1 MSNTVLS
8 ETNHGV
14 LTLTINRPESRNALD
29 AQTYLALAAQVR
41 AASSDDAIRA
51 IVLTGAQGH
60 FTAGN
65 DLKDFQR
72 PRPPG
77 DSPGITLLR
86 SLVDSDL
93 PIIAAIEGN
102 AIGIGV
108 TLLQHCDFVYAADNA
123 LFKIPF
129 VPLGLCPEGASSLL
143 LAQLVGARKA
153 NDWLLR
159 GRAFKP
165 QEAFEAGFITAVTQP
180 GQALVHAQQTA
191 VELAALPPQALQ
203 LSKQMMKHTQRPALH
218 AAFDYEWG
226 HFTERLQSVEAQQ
239 AFANFFKAR
248 EASKAR

>member
-41 AASSDDAIRA
+41 AASSDDAIRV

-72 PRPPG
+72 PRPAG

-180 GQALVHAQQTA
+180 GQALIHAQ
-191 VELAALPPQALQ
+191 Q
-203 LSKQMMKHTQRPALH
+203 LSKQMMKHSQRPALH
-218 AAFDYEWG
+218 ATFDYEWG
-226 HFTERLQSVEAQQ
+226 HFTERLQSAEAQQ

>member
-72 PRPPG
+72 PRPAG

-129 VPLGLCPEGASSLL
+129 VPLGLCPEGASSML

-153 NDWLLR
+153 SDWLLR
-159 GRAFKP
+159 GRAFKA
-165 QEAFEAGFITAVTQP
+165 QEAFEVGFITAVTQP
-180 GQALVHAQQTA
+180 GQALVHAHQTA

>member
-41 AASSDDAIRA
+41 AASSDDAIRV

-72 PRPPG
+72 PRPAG

-203 LSKQMMKHTQRPALH
+203 LSKKMMKHSQRPALH

-226 HFTERLQSVEAQQ
+226 HFTERLQSAEAQQ

>member
-8 ETNHGV
+8 ETNQGV

-41 AASSDDAIRA
+41 AASSDDAIRV

-72 PRPPG
+72 PRPAG

-203 LSKQMMKHTQRPALH
+203 LSKQMMKHSQRPALH
-218 AAFDYEWG
+218 ATFDYEWG
-226 HFTERLQSVEAQQ
+226 HFTERLQSAEAQQ

>member
-1 MSNTVLS
+1 MGNTVLS
-8 ETNHGV
+8 EKNQGV
-14 LTLTINRPESRNALD
+14 LT

-41 AASSDDAIRA
+41 AASSDSATRA

-72 PRPPG
+72 PRPAG

-203 LSKQMMKHTQRPALH
+203 LSKQMMKHTQRPAIH

-226 HFTERLQSVEAQQ
+226 HFTERLQSAEAQQ

>member
-41 AASSDDAIRA
+41 AASSDNAIRV

-72 PRPPG
+72 PRPAG

-203 LSKQMMKHTQRPALH
+203 LSKQMMKHSQRPTLH

-226 HFTERLQSVEAQQ
+226 HFTERLQSAEAQQ

>member
-8 ETNHGV
+8 EASQGV

-29 AQTYLALAAQVR
+29 AHTYLTLATH
-41 AASSDDAIRA
+41 IREA
-51 IVLTGAQGH
+51 NTDGQTRVIVLTGAQGH

-72 PRPPG
+72 PRPAG

-86 SLVDSDL
+86 ALVDSDL
-93 PIIAAIEGN
+93 PIVAAIEGN

-108 TLLQHCDFVYAADNA
+108 TLLQHCDFVYAAENA

-129 VPLGLCPEGASSLL
+129 VPLGLCPEGASSVL

-159 GRAFKP
+159 GRAFRP
-165 QEAFEAGFITAVTQP
+165 QEALEAGFITDVTQS
-180 GQALVHAQQTA
+180 GQALPQALQTA

-203 LSKQMMKHTQRPALH
+203 LSKRMMKHTQRPMLH

-226 HFTERLQSVEAQQ
+226 HFTERLQSAEAQQ

-248 EASKAR
+248 ETNKSR